1 MCGIFSIS
9 CGEPRLRWKK
19 LLLSEIVAR
28 QGNLDDRITVTVH
41 LIPAPLAALLPLL
54 RPHIPRAR
62 GEFRGQ
68 GRVPGE
74 FRGQRESSGDSI

>member
-19 LLLSEIVAR
+19 LLLPEIVAR

-41 LIPAPLAALLPLL
+41 LIPAPLAALLHLL

-62 GEFRGQ
+62 WHPLSPFFEYTLRGVA
-68 GRVPGE
+68 GG
-74 FRGQRESSGDSI
+74 